1 MRMTKCG
8 KPHTPAAT
16 LRGSPNG
23 SFCGALWSTIHRS
36 SGGGGIR
43 THEAL
48 ARPTVFKTAPFDRS
62 GTPPTRIVTDAY
74 EGWTSAGAP

>member
-1 MRMTKCG
+1 MGCG
-8 KPHTPAAT
+8 GVGGPFIQTGK
-16 LRGSPNG
+16 
-23 SFCGALWSTIHRS
+23 GAWLSQN

-62 GTPPTRIVTDAY
+62 GTPPRVIVTDAY
-74 EGWTSAGAP
+74 ERISAGAP

>member
-1 MRMTKCG
+1 MG
-8 KPHTPAAT
+8 
-16 LRGSPNG
+16 G
-23 SFCGALWSTIHRS
+23 GAPGQH
-36 SGGGGIR
+36 GGGGIR

-74 EGWTSAGAP
+74 ERISAGAP